1 MRRGALWLLLT
12 SLTLVI
18 GAQGAFSQQKTDLT
32 SAKSVTPVGIWESDE
47 GTGAVGINLWE
58 APSSDEH
65 GGPVPSGEDGN
76 KPILL
81 IGVYQR
87 SNATLRC
94 GEENFYD
101 TGWRG
106 VANGASSN
114 YAQGRLTVSN
124 PGRFRSAV
132 TMDLDL
138 RFDPVRD
145 VWIGRFHRGTFD
157 KFLTLHRA
165 PNRDDHDG
173 GICPISGPNPLV
185 R

>member
-1 MRRGALWLLLT
+1 VATSYLTYLGHWSAGRVLAAESGSYVRQVRNPRRDMG
-12 SLTLVI
+12 I
-18 GAQGAFSQQKTDLT
+18 GRR
-32 SAKSVTPVGIWESDE
+32 
-47 GTGAVGINLWE
+47 TGAVGINLWE

-65 GGPVPSGEDGN
+65 GGPVPAGEDSN

-87 SNATLRC
+87 SNAMLRC

-106 VANGASSN
+106 VTNGGSSN

-124 PGRFRSAV
+124 PGRFGSAV
-132 TMDLDL
+132 TIDLDL

-145 VWIGRFHRGTFD
+145 VWTGRFHRGTFD
-157 KFLTLHRA
+157 KFLTLRRA
-165 PNRDDHDG
+165 PNRDDYDG
-173 GICPISGPNPLV
+173 GICPMSGPNPLA